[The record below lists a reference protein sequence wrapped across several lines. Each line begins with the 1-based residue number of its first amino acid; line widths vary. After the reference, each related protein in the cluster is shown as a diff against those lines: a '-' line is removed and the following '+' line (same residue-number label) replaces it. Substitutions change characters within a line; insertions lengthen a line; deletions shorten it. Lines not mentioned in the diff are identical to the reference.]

1 MSEKDPWEGHR
12 VSRPIPLEEEKKQPK
27 KREAKLPMFEAFGVE
42 YDARKTS
49 KYKKG

>member
-27 KREAKLPMFEAFGVE
+27 KKDAQRPMFEAFGVE
-42 YDARKTS
+42 FHANEKN